1 MESSSRSN
9 WLVFI
14 VILAL
19 IFTLAVC
26 VNVYRLFAKDKEPEA
41 ATSVMNQ
48 QQTIDKK
55 FVYSGHQG

>member
-1 MESSSRSN
+1 VESNSRSN
-9 WLVFI
+9 WIAFV

-48 QQTIDKK
+48 QQTINEK
-55 FVYSGHQG
+55 FV